1 MMNHGPPLLDA
12 SLHDTG
18 TAVFTTAPSSP
29 KDAVDT
35 TSAGDFVVRPRRHD
49 FPRFSGETP
58 LLWVDL
64 CQTYFEMYH
73 VPEHHWVSTATLH
86 LDGHAALWFQSY
98 KRRNR
103 LIAWD
108 AFVQAVVEE
117 FGHDE
122 FDGQMSKR
130 MQLRQTGTAAEYRL
144 VFEECMYHLIS
155 VDDSLSA
162 HWIVSQFMFGLRDDI
177 RCAVRL
183 QAPTSITR
191 AAALARIQEEEDEH
205 HRPKAR
211 PAVPTKHPTATML
224 GNSTQRLEWPKKQ
237 GADDFNRERQLRDFR
252 RANNLCFKCG
262 DKYSKEH
269 QCKRSG
275 QLLTIEVGEFGEVL
289 SDEVCLALELLS
301 EVTNGT
307 ETTAEACCH
316 ISMAALAGTTSP

>member
-1 MMNHGPPLLDA
+1 
-12 SLHDTG
+12 
-18 TAVFTTAPSSP
+18 
-29 KDAVDT
+29 
-35 TSAGDFVVRPRRHD
+35 
-49 FPRFSGETP
+49 
-58 LLWVDL
+58 
-64 CQTYFEMYH
+64 
-73 VPEHHWVSTATLH
+73 
-86 LDGHAALWFQSY
+86 
-98 KRRNR
+98 

-108 AFVQAVVEE
+108 VFVQAVVEE

-122 FDGQMSKR
+122 FDGQMSKL
-130 MQLRQTGTAAEYRL
+130 MQLRQTGTVAEYML
-144 VFEECMYHLIS
+144 IFEECMYHLIS
-155 VDDSLSA
+155 IDDSLSA
-162 HWIVSQFMFGLRDDI
+162 RWFVTQFVFGLRDDI

-183 QAPTSITR
+183 QAPPSITR
-191 AAALARIQEEEDEH
+191 AAALARIQEEDDEH

-211 PAVPTKHPTATML
+211 PAVPTKHPTATMS

-289 SDEVCLALELLS
+289 SDEVCPALELLS

-307 ETTAEACCH
+307 ETAAAACCH
-316 ISMAALAGTTSP
+316 ISIAALAGTTSP